1 MLLLSKR
8 VLVCIGITGLF
19 LLSLSTAFGGEEEEE
34 SAPGIWSSFQETWS
48 PRLDINLRSS
58 YYYKDSDLEPNDFHL
73 SSDATLSLSR
83 ALTDNLIFQID
94 PRGNFDSL
102 YTAGVQLFVEDREYR
117 PAFTLNEVLF
127 SWYGDTAEVEVGK
140 KIYSW
145 KVADSYSPLDTL
157 NPKDI
162 IELMDPQKIGI
173 PSVSVLKMFESVN
186 IQTVWLPLFV
196 PDRQPNEA
204 SRWAGDDP
212 EGRAAFVERFGME
225 PVIIDAGRDLPDD
238 KMDKMSVAVRLSS
251 STLLSGWDLAMV
263 YRYGYSTQG
272 VIRNDINPLTL
283 PLVYQTTEYPAYNL
297 FGLSFSTVSGD
308 FEYHGEAGFHDSR
321 DNLKDEDYLSYVAGV
336 NYTNYDWLNS
346 WFEELR
352 FVVEYAGEEI
362 TQGRDS
368 GSIYS
373 NKGVGRG
380 LASNIIGSI
389 KFKIDEDHSIKTS
402 YVYNVSKEDS
412 LWDIYG
418 ESKLTDNLELFY
430 GYQKLSGDPS
440 TFFGQWD
447 DNDRVYV
454 QMAITY

>member
-8 VLVCIGITGLF
+8 ALVSIGIFWVLMF
-19 LLSLSTAFGGEEEEE
+19 CMSPAFGGEEDETTD
-34 SAPGIWSSFQETWS
+34 SGIWTSFQENWS
-48 PRLDINLRSS
+48 PRLDINVRSS
-58 YYYKDSDLEPNDFHL
+58 YYPGDSDLEPSDFHL

-83 ALTDNLIFQID
+83 ALTDNLIFKID

-102 YTAGVQLFVEDREYR
+102 YASGVQLFVEDRECR

-145 KVADSYSPLDTL
+145 KVADTYSPLDTL

-162 IELMDPQKIGI
+162 LELMDPEKIGV
-173 PSVSVLKMFESVN
+173 PSVSVLKIFDSVN
-186 IQTVWLPLFV
+186 VQAVWLPFFV
-196 PDRQPNEA
+196 PDRQPDET
-204 SRWAGDDP
+204 SRWTGDDP
-212 EGRAAFVERFGME
+212 EGRAAFVAEFGME
-225 PVIIDAGRDLPDD
+225 PVNIDAGRDLPDD
-238 KMDKMSVAVRLSS
+238 KLDKMSIAGRLSS

-272 VIRNDINPLTL
+272 VLRNDINPQIL

-308 FEYHGEAGFHDSR
+308 FEYHGEAGYHDSR
-321 DNLKDEDYLSYVAGV
+321 DNLKDEDYISYVAGV
-336 NYTNYDWLNS
+336 NYTNYEWLSS

-362 TQGRDS
+362 TRKRYV

-373 NKGVGRG
+373 NKGMGRG
-380 LASNIIGSI
+380 LTSNIIGSV
-389 KFKIDEDHSIKTS
+389 KFKIDEDHSVKTA

-418 ESKLTDNLELFY
+418 ESKLTDNLELVY
-430 GYQKLSGDPS
+430 GYQRFSGDPTS
-440 TFFGQWD
+440 FFGQWD

>member
-8 VLVCIGITGLF
+8 VRVCIGITGLF
-19 LLSLSTAFGGEEEEE
+19 LLCLSTAFGGEEEEE

-362 TQGRDS
+362 TQRRDA

-440 TFFGQWD
+440 TFLGQWD